1 MTMPSRS
8 TSFELQPWPFAERP
22 RVLIEHPDPDT
33 GLELA
38 GALRGAGYAVAI
50 CGGPGRTSR
59 CPLHKLEPCAV
70 VEGADVV
77 VTGLDFEREEA
88 REVLAGLRLRY
99 PSTPLVVGVT
109 AAESLEL
116 ADDLHGCTVV
126 PVDAEPARVTAAVLA
141 ETKGGVA

>member
-50 CGGPGRTSR
+50 CGGPDRTSR